1 MKRMKKIKDRTS
13 RREKILKYKL
23 LQIKL
28 RNIAFESVISCC
40 NITELKNLSGVGV
53 GAQDFDMAKVGA

>member
-1 MKRMKKIKDRTS
+1 
-13 RREKILKYKL
+13 LKYKL

-28 RNIAFESVISCC
+28 RNIAF
-40 NITELKNLSGVGV
+40 KNNQLLQDYRVEKFKRGGA